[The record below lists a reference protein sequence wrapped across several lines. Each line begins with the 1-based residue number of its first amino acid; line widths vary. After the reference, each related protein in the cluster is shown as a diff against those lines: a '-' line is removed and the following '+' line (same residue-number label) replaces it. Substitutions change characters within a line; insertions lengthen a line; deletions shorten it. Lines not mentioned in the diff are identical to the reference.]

1 MDLFFQLVSIF
12 LLIVGAAYFAMA
24 EISLAASRKTRLTRL
39 AEKGDKRATTVLN
52 LKSNPGQFF
61 SVVQIGVNAVA
72 ILGGIVGEDAFTKL
86 FELLLKDLVPAH
98 LLASISFLCSFSLIT
113 ILFVMFADL
122 IPKRIAMSS
131 PEAVAMREIRIMQ
144 VLISVLKPF
153 VWVLTWI
160 SNHLLKL
167 MGVPIKANDK
177 ITNEDIVATVQA
189 GAAAGVLAAN
199 EKNAITNVIGLE
211 SRLVPSAMT
220 ARDYVVYFTLDEDYE
235 SIARQIA
242 ESPHDKFLVCDNDI
256 DHVLGV
262 VASKDLLTKVIQ
274 GKSFSLKD
282 SDCVMPALFVPDSLT
297 LSEMLDLF
305 KEQRADFA
313 IVVNEYALTVGI
325 ITMNDLMRSV
335 MGDFVTTNDDAQIVA
350 RDDGSWLLDGAT
362 PVDDVE
368 QAFGIERMPEE
379 ETYETIAG
387 FIMYMLRKVP
397 KRTDKVDFAG
407 YRFEVMDVE
416 NRRINQILVTRLD
429 KLEAVARVK
438 NKEQEQQRKLQAQ
451 RDQAQAAAA
460 AAAKKGKTDL

>member
-1 MDLFFQLVSIF
+1 MDLFVQLFLIF
-12 LLIVGAAYFAMA
+12 LLLVGAAYFAMA
-24 EISLAASRKTRLTRL
+24 EISLAASRRTRLTSY
-39 AEKGDKRATTVLN
+39 AEKGDKRAQTVLN
-52 LKSNPGQFF
+52 LKSNPGPFF
-61 SVVQIGVNAVA
+61 SVVQIGINAVA
-72 ILGGIVGEDAFTKL
+72 ILGGIVGEGAFTSL
-86 FELLLKDLVPAH
+86 FAMLLKGIVPDEA
-98 LLASISFLCSFSLIT
+98 LGSVSFICSFSLIT
-113 ILFVMFADL
+113 MIFVMFADL
-122 IPKRIAMSS
+122 IPKRVAMSN
-131 PEAVAMREIRIMQ
+131 PERVCMREIRGM
-144 VLISVLKPF
+144 VFLITVLKPF
-153 VWVLTWI
+153 VWLLTWI
-160 SNHLLKL
+160 SNHLLAL
-167 MGVPIKANDK
+167 MGVPIKSNDK

-189 GAAAGVLAAN
+189 GAAAGVLATN

-242 ESPHDKFLVCDNDI
+242 ECPHDKFLVCDKDI
-256 DHVLGV
+256 DHVIGV

-282 SDCVMPALFVPDSLT
+282 SSSVSPALFVPDSLT

-305 KEQRADFA
+305 KDQSADFA
-313 IVVNEYALTVGI
+313 VVVNEYALTVGI
-325 ITMNDLMRSV
+325 LTMNDLMRSV
-335 MGDFVTTNDDAQIVA
+335 MGDFVTPTDDAQIVA

-368 QAFGIERMPEE
+368 QAFGIDRMPDE

-407 YRFEVMDVE
+407 YRFEVLDVE

-429 KLEAVARVK
+429 KLEAAGHAGS
-438 NKEQEQQRKLQAQ
+438 KEQEQQRKLDAQ
-451 RDQAQAAAA
+451 RQQAQAAAA
-460 AAAKKGKTDL
+460 AAAKKKEQS